1 MDDLKITERT
11 LDVEQVFRNKN
22 PRLASL
28 IPGFVFRYL
37 RKVIH
42 EPDMNEFLY
51 KNQNLMGLDFVDA
64 IISHFRVRVDVT
76 GDDNIPM
83 SGKYILVSNH
93 PLGGLDGVA
102 LMQAVGRKR
111 KDIVFPVNDL
121 LMYLPNLKE
130 LFIPINKHGS
140 NSENI
145 ELIRSTFAS
154 EKIILY
160 FPAGLVSRKQK
171 GGIKDLEW
179 KKTFISRAVQYKRD
193 IIPVY
198 IEGRNSNFFYNL
210 AYLRKN
216 LKIKANIEMMFLPDE
231 MYKQRDKKI
240 TIRFGKP
247 INFSVFDKSH
257 NFAEWAAEMRDYIYS
272 DGRTG
277 FIKPFRNN
285 DSFVRSGN

>member
-210 AYLRKN
+210 AYIRKN

-257 NFAEWAAEMRDYIYS
+257 NFAEWAAAMRDYIYS
-272 DGRTG
+272 EGRTG
-277 FIKPFRNN
+277 FTEPFRNN
-285 DSFVRSGN
+285 DPFVRSGN